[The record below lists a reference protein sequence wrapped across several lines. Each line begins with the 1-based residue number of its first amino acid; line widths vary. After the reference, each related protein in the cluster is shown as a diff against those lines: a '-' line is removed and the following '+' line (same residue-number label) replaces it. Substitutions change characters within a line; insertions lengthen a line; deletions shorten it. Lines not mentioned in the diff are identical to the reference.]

1 MESERLIQILESG
14 IKTNKED
21 ELTIQGLTIVEAMRC
36 FGVDPNNWEHK
47 GPEYIKSV
55 RIGFNEKLANQVLEN
70 VVEIDANAFY
80 PRILLSLD
88 VDSTL
93 KAFVEKLLKLR
104 DELTNVDK
112 EKANV
117 IKLATNKF
125 IGMLGSKLS
134 IY

>member
-1 MESERLIQILESG
+1 
-14 IKTNKED
+14 
-21 ELTIQGLTIVEAMRC
+21 MRY